1 MLNEEITLKVFCP
14 GIVSTDGGKIFSEFI
29 KENKLE
35 KIV

>member
-1 MLNEEITLKVFCP
+1 MKRLLQKVFCP